1 MRFARSLLAASLAA
15 ALATPAM
22 AEVPID
28 VIGGT
33 EIYFDGLIH
42 FDSYHYDQDISRA
55 DGLALTAA
63 QINANTLTNNGQ
75 VRRGEMIFR
84 GRMANGGEWQIGY
97 DLVGARGTGRN
108 GRWLDVNYRG
118 RLNADWTYRV
128 GQFKQPNSL
137 EELTSTRNNEFIS
150 KAMITNAFGIAR
162 RVGAEIQYATPSI
175 TATGTWFTR
184 EINVNQRVGNGYGA
198 RVTWA
203 PIVDIEA
210 GEVLH
215 FGASLVDHDTV
226 LDRYSLGIRPQ
237 ADIALNNNATLGN
250 LNTISVSLADADRVQ
265 IAGLEG
271 MYFNGPLKVMGE
283 YMRQTVSRTN
293 GRPDYESDGWYVSG
307 LYTLSDDKFGYRGG
321 IYTTAVPNDPV
332 KGLWQLAARYDKLDA
347 NDGALLGGQQESWT
361 VGVNWYIRSNFR
373 LSMNYVM
380 LDSSRTQSGVL
391 INNNPNIV
399 ELRGQIAI

>member
-1 MRFARSLLAASLAA
+1 MRLARSLLAASLAA
-15 ALATPAM
+15 ALATPAL

-28 VIGGT
+28 VIGDT
-33 EIYFDGLIH
+33 EIYFDALLH
-42 FDSYHYDQDISRA
+42 FDAYQYDQNISRA
-55 DGLALTAA
+55 DGLALTAG
-63 QINANTLTNNGQ
+63 QLTANTLTNNGQ
-75 VRRGEMIFR
+75 FRRGEMIFR

-97 DLVGARGTGRN
+97 DLVGQRGTGRN

-265 IAGLEG
+265 IAGLEA

-283 YMRQTVSRTN
+283 YMRQTVSRTT

-307 LYTLSDDKFGYRGG
+307 LYTLSEDKFGYRGG
-321 IYTTAVPNDPV
+321 IYTTAVPTDPV

-380 LDSSRTQSGVL
+380 LDSSRVQSGVL
-391 INNNPNIV
+391 INNDPNIV
-399 ELRGQIAI
+399 ELRGQITI

>member
-1 MRFARSLLAASLAA
+1 MRLARSLLAASLAA
-15 ALATPAM
+15 ALATPAL

-198 RVTWA
+198 RFTWA

-307 LYTLSDDKFGYRGG
+307 LYTLSEDKFGYRGG
-321 IYTTAVPNDPV
+321 LYTTATPTDPV
-332 KGLWQLAARYDKLDA
+332 KGLWQLAARYDRLDG
-347 NDGALLGGQQESWT
+347 NDRAVLGGAQSAFT
-361 VGVNWYIRSNFR
+361 VGANWYIRSNFR
-373 LSMNYVM
+373 LSLNYVM
-380 LDSSRTQSGVL
+380 VESERVQSGVL
-391 INNNPNIV
+391 INNNPNIL
-399 ELRGQIAI
+399 ELRGQITI

>member
-1 MRFARSLLAASLAA
+1 MRTVRLPLAASIAALLAA
-15 ALATPAM
+15 PAY

-33 EIYFDGLIH
+33 EIYFDALIH
-42 FDSYHYDQDISRA
+42 FDSYQYDNDVRRA

-63 QINANTLTNNGQ
+63 QLNANTLTNNGQ

-84 GRMANGGEWQIGY
+84 GRMANGGEWQVGY
-97 DLVGARGTGRN
+97 DLVGGRGTGRN

-118 RLNADWTYRV
+118 RINADWTWRV

-137 EELTSTRNNEFIS
+137 EELTSTRSNEFIS
-150 KAMITNAFGIAR
+150 KATITNAFGIAR
-162 RVGAEIQYATPSI
+162 RVGAELQYATPSM

-184 EINVNQRVGNGYGA
+184 EINVNQRAGTGYAA

-203 PIVDIEA
+203 PIVELEA

-226 LDRYSLGIRPQ
+226 QDRYSLGLRPQ
-237 ADIALNNNATLGN
+237 ADIALNNNPAPGTLS
-250 LNTISVSLADADRVQ
+250 TISIALADADRVR
-265 IAGLEG
+265 IAGAEA
-271 MYFNGPLKVMGE
+271 MYFNGPVKIMGE
-283 YMRQTVSRTN
+283 YMQQTIRRSN
-293 GRPDYESDGWYVSG
+293 GRPDYQADGWYVSG
-307 LYTLSDDKFGYRGG
+307 LYTLSDDLFGYRGG
-321 IYTTAVPNDPV
+321 IYTTALPKDPI

-347 NDGALLGGQQESWT
+347 NDAAVLGGQQESWT
-361 VGVNWYIRSNFR
+361 LGVNWYIRSNFR

-380 LDSSRTQSGVL
+380 LDSSRVQSGVL
-391 INNNPNIV
+391 IENKPNIL
-399 ELRGQIAI
+399 ELRGQITI

>member
-1 MRFARSLLAASLAA
+1 MRLVRLTLAASLAA
-15 ALATPAM
+15 ALAAPAH

-33 EIYFDGLIH
+33 EIYFDALIH
-42 FDSYHYDQDISRA
+42 FDSYQYDNDVRRA
-55 DGLALTAA
+55 DGLPLTLA
-63 QINANTLTNNGQ
+63 QLNANTLTNNGQ

-84 GRMANGGEWQIGY
+84 GRMANGGEWQVGY

-118 RLNADWTYRV
+118 RINADWTYRV

-150 KAMITNAFGIAR
+150 KAMITNAFGLAR
-162 RVGAEIQYATPSI
+162 RVGAEIQYATPSV

-184 EINVNQRVGNGYGA
+184 EINVNQRVGTGYGA

-203 PIVDIEA
+203 PIVEIDA

-215 FGASLVDHDTV
+215 FGASYVDHDTV
-226 LDRYSLGIRPQ
+226 QDRYSLGLRPQ
-237 ADIALNNNATLGN
+237 ADIALNNNASLGN
-250 LNTISVSLADADRVQ
+250 LNTISFALTDADRVQ
-265 IAGLEG
+265 VGGLEA
-271 MYFNGPLKVMGE
+271 MYFNGPVKVMGE
-283 YMRQTVSRTN
+283 YMQQTISRTN
-293 GRPDYESDGWYVSG
+293 GRPDFQADGWYVSG
-307 LYTLSDDKFGYRGG
+307 LYTLSDDQFGYRGG
-321 IYTTAVPNDPV
+321 IYTTAVPTDPV

-347 NDGALLGGQQESWT
+347 NDGTILGGQQESWT

-380 LDSSRTQSGVL
+380 LESSRVQSGVL
-391 INNNPNIV
+391 IDNNPNIL

>member
-1 MRFARSLLAASLAA
+1 MRLARSLLAASLAA
-15 ALATPAM
+15 ALATPAL

-28 VIGGT
+28 VIGDT
-33 EIYFDGLIH
+33 EIYFDALIH

-55 DGLALTAA
+55 DGLALTTA

-84 GRMANGGEWQIGY
+84 GRMANGGEWQVGY
-97 DLVGARGTGRN
+97 DLVGQRGTGRN

-118 RLNADWTYRV
+118 RVNADWTYRV

-150 KAMITNAFGIAR
+150 KAMITNAFGVAR
-162 RVGAEIQYATPSI
+162 RVGAEVQYATPSV

-198 RVTWA
+198 RLTWA
-203 PIVDIEA
+203 PILALES

-215 FGASLVDHDTV
+215 LGASLVDHDTV

-237 ADIALNNNATLGN
+237 ADIALNNNASPGS
-250 LNTISVSLADADRVQ
+250 LNTISVSLADADRVR
-265 IAGLEG
+265 IGGLEA
-271 MYFNGPLKVMGE
+271 MYFNGPFKVMGE
-283 YMRQTVSRTN
+283 YMKQTVSRSN

-307 LYTLSDDKFGYRGG
+307 LYTLSDDRFGYRGG
-321 IYTTAVPNDPV
+321 IYTTALPSDPV
-332 KGLWQLAARYDKLDA
+332 KGLWQLAARYDRLDA
-347 NDGALLGGQQESWT
+347 NDGAVLGGQQESWT

-380 LDSSRTQSGVL
+380 LESSRVQSGVL
-391 INNNPNIV
+391 INNNPDIV
-399 ELRGQIAI
+399 ELRGQITI